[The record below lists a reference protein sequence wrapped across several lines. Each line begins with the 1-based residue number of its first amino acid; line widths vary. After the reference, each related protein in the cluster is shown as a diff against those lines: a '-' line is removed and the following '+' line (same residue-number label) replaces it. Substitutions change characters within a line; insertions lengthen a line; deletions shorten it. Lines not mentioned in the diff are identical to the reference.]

1 MDAQRQDDRD
11 RLNDDGLAVPDA
23 GSDIAETPPTNVG
36 SEFGDVEAK
45 RQVIAA
51 RRARQDAPEPETDT
65 IARVS
70 RGGDVPNNT
79 AAFQND
85 PARAPS

>member
-1 MDAQRQDDRD
+1 
-11 RLNDDGLAVPDA
+11 
-23 GSDIAETPPTNVG
+23 
-36 SEFGDVEAK
+36 VEAK

-51 RRARQDAPEPETDT
+51 RRARQDAPEPETYT

-70 RGGDVPNNT
+70 RGGDEPNNT